1 MFFFFLLFC
10 FFAHIFFS
18 EFFQLLFYRILFF
31 SFCNFCISFS
41 KAYLLECPPLPTR
54 NKNRRILVMESAAL
68 LQSIFEV
75 LLYDLYGSMPENVLR
90 KGDTNFHL
98 LALFLVI
105 ISFWFQIEIG
115 VMDYQEFSISC
126 SLRKIGDISFS
137 CWLFWF
143 KNEENWH
150 WNWLLFF
157 NTISLNS
164 KIFLCID

>member
-1 MFFFFLLFC
+1 MFFFFC
-10 FFAHIFFS
+10 FFAFLHIFFFF
-18 EFFQLLFYRILFF
+18 EFFQLFFIVFYFFLFAIFVF
-31 SFCNFCISFS
+31 HSVKPVFWN
-41 KAYLLECPPLPTR
+41 APPLPTR

-75 LLYDLYGSMPENVLR
+75 LLYDLCGSMPENVLR

-115 VMDYQEFSISC
+115 VMDYQEFPISC

-157 NTISLNS
+157 NTICLNS